1 VQDAT
6 VTTVSRAD
14 TVRAT
19 YEEVHLPLW
28 RALVAWGGST
38 HVADDAVAEAFA
50 QLLRRG
56 DAVDDARAWV
66 WRSAFRIA
74 AGELQRGRREAHD
87 TPALTMATE
96 DPEAES
102 LLIVIA
108 ALGDLT
114 DQQRAGV
121 VLCDLLG
128 FRAQEAAE
136 LLHTTAT
143 TIRMQRMR
151 ARRHLRRA
159 LEDHDD

>member
-1 VQDAT
+1 M
-6 VTTVSRAD
+6 TTVSRAD
-14 TVRAT
+14 HVRAT

-28 RALVAWGGST
+28 RALVAWSGST
-38 HVADDAVAEAFA
+38 HVADEAVAEAFA

-56 DAVDDARAWV
+56 DGVDDPRAWV

-74 AGELQRGRREAHD
+74 AGELQRGRRDVHD
-87 TPALTMATE
+87 IREVAVATD
-96 DPEAES
+96 DPESES
-102 LLIVIA
+102 LMIVMA
-108 ALGDLT
+108 ALANLS

-128 FRAQEAAE
+128 FRADEAAE
-136 LLHTTAT
+136 LLNTTAT
-143 TIRMQRMR
+143 TVRMQRMR